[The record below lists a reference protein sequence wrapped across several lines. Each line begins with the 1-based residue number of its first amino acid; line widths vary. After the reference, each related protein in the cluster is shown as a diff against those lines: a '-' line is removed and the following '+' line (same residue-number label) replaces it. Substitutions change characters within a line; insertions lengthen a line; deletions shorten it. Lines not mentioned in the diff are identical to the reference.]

1 MTERPSA
8 ARALL
13 GRAFWLAGVAAGL
26 FLIAILVIVVLQI
39 LTRYFGV
46 PFPGSTDYA
55 GYCMAAASFFAL
67 AHTLNRGAHIRVAL
81 LLVRLGRWR
90 RLGELWCFAI
100 GTALGWY
107 FAWYAIKAVRVS
119 YRLHDISQG
128 QDATPLWIPQL
139 AMAFGTAPFCPKGR
153 VRLYMRSQSTSTSNG
168 SSPMRMGFSATSTIM
183 VPRWR
188 TQPMAKAKGSS
199 RGVFRT

>member
-1 MTERPSA
+1 MMRA
-8 ARALL
+8 ARAIARTL
-13 GRAFWLAGVAAGL
+13 RPWLDRLYDLCGGIAAL
-26 FLIAILVIVVLQI
+26 FLIVLLLIIVAQMSA
-39 LTRYFGV
+39 RWAGQQ
-46 PFPGSTDYA
+46 FPGSTDYA
-55 GYCMAAASFFAL
+55 GYCMAAASFLAL

-81 LLVRLGRWR
+81 LLSRLGRWR

-139 AMAFGTAPFCPKGR
+139 AMAFGTTLLAIALLD
-153 VRLYMRSQSTSTSNG
+153 RLLQIAFGDWG
-168 SSPMRMGFSATSTIM
+168 SGEAEL
-183 VPRWR
+183 
-188 TQPMAKAKGSS
+188 GSE
-199 RGVFRT
+199 RGDA